1 MFSDTF
7 AGIAPASVLPFIGA
21 QVLGGILAT
30 GIIKALYPAL
40 TPADAAEIIVP
51 HGEGLPSRGVHD
63 GVSQS
68 ADRPP
73 GRASV
78 TGN

>member
-1 MFSDTF
+1 
-7 AGIAPASVLPFIGA
+7 VLPFIGA
-21 QVLGGILAT
+21 QILGGILAA
-30 GIIKALYPAL
+30 GVIKALYPAI
-40 TPADAAEIIVP
+40 TPADAAEVIVP
-51 HGEGLPSRGVHD
+51 HGEGLPSRATHAGVW
-63 GVSQS
+63 QS